1 MAHAVQTG
9 AGAAAG
15 GGHAVQR
22 VQHRRDLEANAHSAR
37 LKIIAVGKYFF
48 QLARRGRHVILRLRA
63 RMRPIIGAA
72 VKEVGLH
79 IA

>member
-1 MAHAVQTG
+1 VDT
-9 AGAAAG
+9 
-15 GGHAVQR
+15 
-22 VQHRRDLEANAHSAR
+22 RRDHTVKPADSHRQAALEANAHSAR